1 MGAPEKIVLLSR
13 LPPSIPPALCFT
25 DTPDGLQ
32 GRPCHD
38 IWVPPATPD
47 PLFTVQV
54 RSVRP
59 HPEVIKLARSPM
71 KSAFLSVSSLWA
83 RKGRTVSMVEALQPV
98 QRKIPREVKIL
109 PSWPSKGFPLWPGRH
124 ARFYR
129 LASPPPGVSGV
140 ACSLQPGEVST
151 EEVGLGCGEDFLCAR
166 RQKGESPWEGLHSAV
181 RTKSKCPVPER
192 DRRGFLRVERWQTCH

>member
-13 LPPSIPPALCFT
+13 LPPSIPSALCFT

-129 LASPPPGVSGV
+129 LASPPAPQCQRRCLLSAAGGSQHRGGGARVRGGLPLCEV
-140 ACSLQPGEVST
+140 AE
-151 EEVGLGCGEDFLCAR
+151 R
-166 RQKGESPWEGLHSAV
+166 GESLG
-181 RTKSKCPVPER
+181 
-192 DRRGFLRVERWQTCH
+192 GFTLCGANKE

>member
-129 LASPPPGVSGV
+129 LASPPVSAALPALCSRGKSAQRRWGKGAGRTSSVRGGRKGRVPGRVYTLRCEQRVNAQS
-140 ACSLQPGEVST
+140 
-151 EEVGLGCGEDFLCAR
+151 
-166 RQKGESPWEGLHSAV
+166 
-181 RTKSKCPVPER
+181 
-192 DRRGFLRVERWQTCH
+192 RRGTEGAS

>member
-129 LASPPPGVSGV
+129 LASPPTPVSAALPALCSRGKSAQRRWGKGAGRTSSVRGGRKGRVPGRVYTLRCEQRVNAQS
-140 ACSLQPGEVST
+140 
-151 EEVGLGCGEDFLCAR
+151 
-166 RQKGESPWEGLHSAV
+166 
-181 RTKSKCPVPER
+181 
-192 DRRGFLRVERWQTCH
+192 RRGTEGAS

>member
-129 LASPPPGVSGV
+129 LASPPVSAALPALCSRWKSAQRRWGKGAGRTSSVRGGRKGRVPGRVYTLRCEQRVNAQS
-140 ACSLQPGEVST
+140 
-151 EEVGLGCGEDFLCAR
+151 
-166 RQKGESPWEGLHSAV
+166 
-181 RTKSKCPVPER
+181 
-192 DRRGFLRVERWQTCH
+192 RRGTEGAS

>member
-1 MGAPEKIVLLSR
+1 MLLSR

-124 ARFYR
+124 AKFYR
-129 LASPPPGVSGV
+129 LTSPPTPVSAALPALCSRGKSAQRRWGKGAGRTSSVRGGRKGRVPGRVYTLRCEQRVNAQS
-140 ACSLQPGEVST
+140 
-151 EEVGLGCGEDFLCAR
+151 
-166 RQKGESPWEGLHSAV
+166 
-181 RTKSKCPVPER
+181 
-192 DRRGFLRVERWQTCH
+192 RRGTEGAS

>member
-124 ARFYR
+124 AKFYR
-129 LASPPPGVSGV
+129 LTSPPTPVSAALPALCSRGKSAQRRWGKGAGRTSSVRGGRKGRVPGRVYTLRCEQRVNAQS
-140 ACSLQPGEVST
+140 
-151 EEVGLGCGEDFLCAR
+151 
-166 RQKGESPWEGLHSAV
+166 
-181 RTKSKCPVPER
+181 
-192 DRRGFLRVERWQTCH
+192 RRGTEGAS